1 MTHLNDHRLATLR
14 QDLHDLYGNTHAAA
28 EIDAEV
34 DAAIA
39 RHTAGATVEE
49 FIPVLVEREVKE
61 YFGGH
66 RIHVRFSAGTNHAL
80 AEKVVELTKEQAGDA
95 LLADAAHFHTEV
107 DPNNRMVSMPDFIVY
122 LGREIPRDE
131 AGKDI
136 KIWDIAAA
144 NTPEEERE
152 LIDDLGARVLY
163 MLGKLGIEPVGD
175 KAPVEA

>member
-1 MTHLNDHRLATLR
+1 MSIMTHLNDHRLVTLR

-66 RIHVRFSAGTNHAL
+66 RIHVRFSMAPTTPL
-80 AEKVVELTKEQAGDA
+80 RRR
-95 LLADAAHFHTEV
+95 LL
-107 DPNNRMVSMPDFIVY
+107 N
-122 LGREIPRDE
+122 
-131 AGKDI
+131 
-136 KIWDIAAA
+136 
-144 NTPEEERE
+144 
-152 LIDDLGARVLY
+152 
-163 MLGKLGIEPVGD
+163 
-175 KAPVEA
+175 

>member
-14 QDLHDLYGNTHAAA
+14 QDLHDLYGNAHAAA

-61 YFGGH
+61 YFGEH
-66 RIHVRFSAGTNHAL
+66 RLHVRFSAGAKQAL
-80 AEKVVELTKEQAGDA
+80 AQEVVELAKKYAGDA
-95 LLADAAHFHTEV
+95 LLVDAAAPHEEA
-107 DPNNRMVSMPDFIVY
+107 DPEGRMVAMPDFIVY
-122 LGREIPRDE
+122 LGRDIPRDE

-136 KIWDIAAA
+136 KIWDIAEA
-144 NTPEEERE
+144 NTEEEKRE
-152 LIDDLGARVLY
+152 LHDDLEARVLY
-163 MLGKLGIEPVGD
+163 MLNRLGIDPVQERTTVG
-175 KAPVEA
+175 V